1 MLVPLTELTY
11 IKSFKILMNY
21 GQFWP
26 VIFICFFFQTKSL
39 TKINDF
45 IVKSTATI

>member
-26 VIFICFFFQTKSL
+26 VIFFSN
-39 TKINDF
+39 KIFSKN
-45 IVKSTATI
+45 K